1 MTTLE
6 KCATSFINL
15 DLELLSPLNLTPI
28 KDHWG
33 TSVFPLTCD
42 FFESD
47 FYLCV
52 EPVLSEEASNTVY
65 YCTEA
70 MLHVLEQLPT
80 EYKILLDSCTS
91 RIFDYGFDAGV
102 NDTPPFQIELLPSQL
117 ARIAALDI
125 TIRVTIYPYS
135 PND

>member
-33 TSVFPLTCD
+33 SSVFPLTCD

-52 EPVLSEEASNTVY
+52 EPILSEEASNTVY

-70 MLHVLEQLPT
+70 MLHVLEHLPI
-80 EYKILLDSCTS
+80 EYKILLDSYTS
-91 RIFDYGFDAGV
+91 RVFDYGFDVGA
-102 NDTPPFQIELLPSQL
+102 NDTPLFQIELSPSQL